1 MPVALDPS
9 FLLERGLQAGGF
21 HVLQFQ
27 VATMAM
33 TMAMAMTMVTAMTLA
48 TEDMEA

>member
-33 TMAMAMTMVTAMTLA
+33 TMAMAMTMVTAMTMA